1 MSRLGVCYGFESGRY
16 IPLVSVPEVSVAC
29 LKKKS
34 WVCVDGLQDKGPSNA
49 VTVF

>member
-1 MSRLGVCYGFESGRY
+1 LVCYGFESDRY

-34 WVCVDGLQDKGPSNA
+34 WVCVKMGFKMKVLQMQL
-49 VTVF
+49 